1 MTPLISGPSHHV
13 RLSTCALTGCSSY
26 ETPLYNLT
34 VDQEVNRE
42 LLGTGEFEVM
52 SLEVDEDEHSMEMHM
67 PFIAKVQR
75 LFKFIFSVIFSSLEI
90 VLMSAWFQKRLI
102 VLKHQQ

>member
-75 LFKFIFSVIFSSLEI
+75 LFNFHF
-90 VLMSAWFQKRLI
+90 
-102 VLKHQQ
+102 